1 MINPKL
7 VEGQIV
13 GGSAMGLSI
22 ALFEELKWE
31 KGYPL
36 NANFADYKLIQ
47 QADLPEII
55 SIATETPMPHG
66 PYGARGVGEAGLLA
80 SDAIPNAVSNA
91 IGKNVNK
98 IPITP
103 EYILRLLEG

>member
-1 MINPKL
+1 
-7 VEGQIV
+7 
-13 GGSAMGLSI
+13 
-22 ALFEELKWE
+22 
-31 KGYPL
+31 
-36 NANFADYKLIQ
+36 
-47 QADLPEII
+47 
-55 SIATETPMPHG
+55 MPHG

-103 EYILRLLEG
+103 EYILRLLES